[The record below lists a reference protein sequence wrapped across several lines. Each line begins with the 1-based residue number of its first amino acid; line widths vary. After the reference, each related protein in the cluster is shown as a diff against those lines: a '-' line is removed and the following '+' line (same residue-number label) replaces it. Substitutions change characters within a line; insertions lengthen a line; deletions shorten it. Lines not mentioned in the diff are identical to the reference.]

1 MLFWC
6 VLQKMD
12 RSLLQPEAGY
22 TGISVGKVD
31 ERYVM
36 LPIHSIVDKGAR
48 KVELKGRVFERLMT
62 TTGQPNLD
70 SCADVKMCCFSAMA
84 EHENEIHGRV
94 RKPGRRCPSSV
105 FDVSVLFLPVGPY

>member
-1 MLFWC
+1 MIRAVPANAFDSIYC
-6 VLQKMD
+6 SVLAQMAVHAA
-12 RSLLQPEAGY
+12 LAGY

-62 TTGQPNLD
+62 TTGQPNL
-70 SCADVKMCCFSAMA
+70 A
-84 EHENEIHGRV
+84 
-94 RKPGRRCPSSV
+94 
-105 FDVSVLFLPVGPY
+105 